1 MPNPTSTGSKSRFY
15 WLEEPLRPDDYIGY
29 RKLAQ
34 STDVRIAAGEEESNR
49 ASFLDL
55 MDRGRIDVVQV
66 DLTRCGGFTEAM
78 KIASL
83 AWDRGLPVA
92 NHGFTTYIN
101 VAAALHWLASI
112 PNALIC
118 EFVAEEGTT
127 LREFVTRQKLRARD
141 GSLEVPQEPGLGV
154 ELDEEAIQ
162 KFRVA

>member
-1 MPNPTSTGSKSRFY
+1 M
-15 WLEEPLRPDDYIGY
+15 RPDDYEGY
-29 RKLAQ
+29 RKLAAA
-34 STDVRIAAGEEESNR
+34 TPVRIAAGEEESGR
-49 ASFLDL
+49 QSFLDL

-78 KIASL
+78 KIAAL

-101 VAAALHWLASI
+101 VAAALHWLNAI

-118 EFVAEEGTT
+118 EFVAEEETN

-141 GSLEVPQEPGLGV
+141 GWLDIPQEPGLGV
-154 ELDEEAIQ
+154 ELDEEAIAP
-162 KFRVA
+162 FRQ